1 MLGESEAGLA
11 VTVVD
16 PEASPVVQPVVPTVL
31 QLAVP
36 TPSSEHTSPA
46 AVTTP
51 RPRVVST
58 SISTATTEQSRAGRK
73 GKTDT

>member
-1 MLGESEAGLA
+1 MLGESESGLA

-16 PEASPVVQPVVPTVL
+16 PEDSPLVQPIVPTL
-31 QLAVP
+31 
-36 TPSSEHTSPA
+36 SSEHTSPA

-58 SISTATTEQSRAGRK
+58 SISTATTERSRAGRK
-73 GKTDT
+73 GKTDTR

>member
-16 PEASPVVQPVVPTVL
+16 PEASPLVLPV
-31 QLAVP
+31 VP
-36 TPSSEHTSPA
+36 TPSSEHTSVA

-58 SISTATTEQSRAGRK
+58 SISTAERSRAGRK
-73 GKTDT
+73 GKTDTK